1 MIEIKNTRVLV
12 LAPHTDDAELGCGGT
27 INKLIEQGNEVHCA
41 AFSACQ
47 QSVRPDFPPDILI
60 QEVRKASATLG
71 VPEANLHLFDFEVRT
86 FNYRRQDILDTILN
100 LKKKIDPQVVFIPSV
115 NDVHQ
120 DHYTIAQE
128 GLRAFK
134 LCILFSYELPW
145 NNLTFQSTSFSILE
159 EAHLERKV
167 AAIREYKSQAHRSYM
182 TDEFIRGWAHMRGV
196 QIQERYAE
204 CFELLRM
211 KF

>member
-27 INKLIEQGNEVHCA
+27 IAKLLDQGNEVHCA

-47 QSVRPDFPPDILI
+47 QSVRPEFPPDILI
-60 QEVRKASATLG
+60 REVREASSLLG
-71 VPEANLHLFDFEVRT
+71 IPEQNLHLFDYEVRT
-86 FNYRRQDILDTILN
+86 FNFRRQDILDTILT

-145 NNLTFQSTSFSILE
+145 NNLTFQSTSFSILS
-159 EAHLERKV
+159 EAHLERKI
-167 AAIREYKSQAHRSYM
+167 AAIKAYKSQSHRAYM

-204 CFELLRM
+204 CFEMVRM

>member
-1 MIEIKNTRVLV
+1 MEIRNKKILI
-12 LAPHTDDAELGCGGT
+12 LAPHTDDAEFGCGGT
-27 INKLIEQGNEVHCA
+27 IAKLIEQNNEVFCI

-47 QSVRPDFPPDILI
+47 QSVLKNFPSDILVT
-60 QEVRKASATLG
+60 EVKAASKILG
-71 VPEANLHLFDFEVRT
+71 IPKENLFLFDFEVRT
-86 FNYRRQDILDTILN
+86 FNYRRQEILDQILK
-100 LKKKIDPQVVFIPSV
+100 LKSLINPDFVFIPSI

-134 LCILFSYELPW
+134 FCNIFSYELPW
-145 NNLTFQSTSFSILE
+145 NNFSFNTTCFSILSE
-159 EAHLERKV
+159 QHINKKIEAIN
-167 AAIREYKSQAHRSYM
+167 AYKSQSHRPYAKSN
-182 TDEFIRGWAHMRGV
+182 FIKSLATVRGV
-196 QIQERYAE
+196 QINTEYAE

>member
-27 INKLIEQGNEVHCA
+27 ISKLLEQGNEVHCA

-47 QSVRPDFPPDILI
+47 QSVRPDFPSDILI
-60 QEVRKASATLG
+60 QEVRRASGKLG
-71 VPEANLHLFDFEVRT
+71 VPESNLHLFDFEVRT

-145 NNLTFQSTSFSILE
+145 NNLTFQSTSFSILDE
-159 EAHLERKV
+159 SHLERKV
-167 AAIREYKSQAHRSYM
+167 AAIREYKSQAHRPYM

-204 CFELLRM
+204 CFEMLRM

>member
-27 INKLIEQGNEVHCA
+27 IAKLLDQGNEVHCA

-47 QSVRPDFPPDILI
+47 QSVRPEFPSDILI
-60 QEVRKASATLG
+60 REVREASRALG
-71 VPEANLHLFDFEVRT
+71 VPEGNLHLFDFQVRT
-86 FNYRRQDILDTILN
+86 FNFRRQDILDTILT
-100 LKKKIDPQVVFIPSV
+100 LKKEIDPQVVFIPSV

-145 NNLTFQSTSFSILE
+145 NNLTFQSTSFSILDE
-159 EAHLERKV
+159 THLQRKI
-167 AAIREYKSQAHRSYM
+167 AAIRAYKSQAHRAYM
-182 TDEFIRGWAHMRGV
+182 TDEYIRGWAHMRGV

-204 CFELLRM
+204 CFEMVRM